1 MNYKDESI
9 YTTSQAIDIVTEE
22 DKTLNNV
29 QQNNSMKNTVN
40 SNTESFGYSKI
51 PKRKTKSILAMV
63 MLSASVIYLVF
74 LVNVTY
80 CSKNTRCP
88 RFQNFYFKETD
99 PLFELHYKHAP
110 FGFLLLTLYLALV
123 EHNKL
128 NLIGA
133 SFVFFLFILYL
144 IYRSKYLLFT
154 DARKHIKI

>member
-51 PKRKTKSILAMV
+51 PKHKTKSILAMV

-80 CSKNTRCP
+80 CSEKKRCP
-88 RFQNFYFKETD
+88 SFEKFYFKKID
-99 PLFELHYKHAP
+99 PLFELHFKQVP
-110 FGFLLLTLYLALV
+110 FGLLLLTLYLALV

-133 SFVFFLFILYL
+133 SFMFFLFILYL
-144 IYRSKYLLFT
+144 IYRSRYLLFT
-154 DARKHIKI
+154 DARKHIKR